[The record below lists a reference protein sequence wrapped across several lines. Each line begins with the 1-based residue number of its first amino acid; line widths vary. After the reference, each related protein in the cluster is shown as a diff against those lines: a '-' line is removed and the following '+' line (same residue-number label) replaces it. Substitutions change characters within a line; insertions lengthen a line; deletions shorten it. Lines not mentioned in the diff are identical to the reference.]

1 MKRVLLL
8 LALAI
13 LVIGGYLYYRSVST
27 GPKFALGQAVKAV
40 HDHDVSSFEK
50 YVDVESVTGSL
61 VDQVADQ
68 GKALG
73 LMLPGGGLVAKGVLG
88 LAKPQLAK
96 AARKEVQ
103 HFVETGSL
111 EAAAE
116 SQPQRLVKVSMA
128 GLASRVISPESS
140 FKGVKYVNEQ
150 GEQALVGLEFTQ
162 PKYDTTMVLE
172 VKMRDRGDYWQ
183 VTEVTNLGQTL
194 GHVARLEKQRLLRG
208 GKKDQ

>member
-1 MKRVLLL
+1 MKRSLLL
-8 LALAI
+8 LVLAV
-13 LVIGGYLYYRSVST
+13 LLIGGYLYYRELTT

-40 HDHDVSSFEK
+40 HDHDVASFEK

-68 GKALG
+68 GKMLG
-73 LMLPGGGLVAKGVLG
+73 LVVPGGGMVARGLMG
-88 LAKPQLAK
+88 LAKPQIAK
-96 AARKEVQ
+96 AARKEVER
-103 HFVETGSL
+103 FVETGDL
-111 EAAAE
+111 EKAAA
-116 SQPQRLVKVSMA
+116 SQPQHLVKVSLA
-128 GLASRVISPESS
+128 GLASKVISPESS

-183 VTEVTNLGQTL
+183 VTEITNLGQTL
-194 GHVARLEKQRLLRG
+194 GHVARLEKQRMFN
-208 GKKDQ
+208 GKK

>member
-1 MKRVLLL
+1 MKRLLLL
-8 LALAI
+8 LALAVV
-13 LVIGGYLYYRSVST
+13 VIGGYLYYREVTT
-27 GPKFALGQAVKAV
+27 GPKFALGQAAKAV
-40 HDHDVSSFEK
+40 HDHDVSNFEK

-68 GKALG
+68 SKAMG
-73 LMLPGGGLVAKGVLG
+73 LVVPGGGLVTRGLLG

-103 HFVETGSL
+103 RFVETGSL
-111 EAAAE
+111 EAAAA
-116 SQPQRLVKVSMA
+116 SQPERTVKVSMA
-128 GLASRVISPESS
+128 ALASKVISPESS

-183 VTEVTNLGQTL
+183 VTEITNLGQTL
-194 GHVARLEKQRLLRG
+194 GHVARLEKQRRLG
-208 GKKDQ
+208 GRN

>member
-1 MKRVLLL
+1 M
-8 LALAI
+8 I
-13 LVIGGYLYYRSVST
+13 LVLVVLVVGGYLYYRDLTT
-27 GPKFALGQAVKAV
+27 GPKFALGQAAKAV

-73 LMLPGGGLVAKGVLG
+73 MMLPGGGLVAKGMLG

-103 HFVETGSL
+103 RFVETGSL

-116 SQPQRLVKVSMA
+116 SQPQRLVKVSLA
-128 GLASRVISPESS
+128 GLASKVISPESS

-162 PKYDTTMVLE
+162 PKFDTTMVLE
-172 VKMRDRGDYWQ
+172 VKMRDRGEYWQ
-183 VTEVTNLGQTL
+183 VTEITNLGQTL
-194 GHVARLEKQRLLRG
+194 AHVARMEKQRLLG
-208 GKKDQ
+208 GKQ

>member
-1 MKRVLLL
+1 MKRLVLLL
-8 LALAI
+8 VLAA
-13 LVIGGYLYYRSVST
+13 VVVGGYLYYREVTT
-27 GPKFALGQAVKAV
+27 GPKFALGQAVKAL
-40 HDHDVSSFEK
+40 HDHDVNSFEK

-68 GKALG
+68 SKVMG
-73 LMLPGGGLVAKGVLG
+73 LVIPGGGLVTRGLLG

-96 AARKEVQ
+96 AARKEME

-111 EAAAE
+111 EAAAA
-116 SQPQRLVKVSMA
+116 SQPERKVKVSMA
-128 GLASRVISPESS
+128 GLASKVISPESS

-183 VTEVTNLGQTL
+183 VTEITNLGQAL
-194 GHVARLEKQRLLRG
+194 GHVARLEKQRLMA
-208 GKKDQ
+208 GKK

>member
-1 MKRVLLL
+1 MKRLLL
-8 LALAI
+8 I
-13 LVIGGYLYYRSVST
+13 LVLVVLVVGGYLYYRDLTT
-27 GPKFALGQAVKAV
+27 GPKFALGQAAKAV

-73 LMLPGGGLVAKGVLG
+73 MMLPGGGLVAKGMLG

-103 HFVETGSL
+103 RFVETGSL

-116 SQPQRLVKVSMA
+116 SQPQRLVKVSLA
-128 GLASRVISPESS
+128 GLASKVISPESS

-162 PKYDTTMVLE
+162 PKFDTTMVLE
-172 VKMRDRGDYWQ
+172 VKMRDRGEYWQ
-183 VTEVTNLGQTL
+183 VTEITNLGQTL
-194 GHVARLEKQRLLRG
+194 AHVARMEKQRLLG
-208 GKKDQ
+208 GKQ

>member
-1 MKRVLLL
+1 MKRLLLL
-8 LALAI
+8 LALAV
-13 LVIGGYLYYRSVST
+13 LLIGGYLYYREVTT
-27 GPKFALGQAVKAV
+27 GPKFALGQAVKAL

-73 LMLPGGGLVAKGVLG
+73 FVLPGGGMVAKGVLG

-96 AARKEVQ
+96 AARKEMQ
-103 HFVETGSL
+103 RFVETGSL
-111 EAAAE
+111 EAAVA

-128 GLASRVISPESS
+128 GLASKVISPESS

-162 PKYDTTMVLE
+162 PKFDTTMVLE

-183 VTEVTNLGQTL
+183 VTEITNLGQTL
-194 GHVARLEKQRLLRG
+194 GHVARLEKQKLMG
-208 GKKDQ
+208 GKK